1 MLSKINTYFRY
12 FLEYARH
19 KDYLSIYASIN
30 YLLFNKS
37 HKKDRIIQTSIGKFF
52 CRKNTNDFQ
61 FANLRY
67 EWGVKKFILD
77 HIDEFTVFID
87 SGSCIGDFSILL
99 SKYNIRC
106 IAFEPIHFNREILI
120 VNLQLNDLTEKVKV
134 LPVGISDENKF
145 LNLKFDP
152 INTGASGIAPIDQG
166 NPTIDCLS
174 EMRTFD
180 SLLPELNLS
189 LEDHILFKLDVEG
202 METEAIMGSA
212 NFIRQYPKITFII
225 EEKITGEDKIKSV
238 LNQLGSFK
246 YGALDNYN
254 IFAKKII

>member
-1 MLSKINTYFRY
+1 MLNKINTYFHY
-12 FLEYARH
+12 FLEYVRH
-19 KDYLSIYASIN
+19 NDYLSIYSSIN
-30 YLLFNKS
+30 YLIFNKS
-37 HKKDRIIQTSIGKFF
+37 HKNDRIIQTSIGKFF

-77 HIDEFTVFID
+77 HINEYTVFID
-87 SGSCIGDFSILL
+87 AGSCIGDFSILL

-106 IAFEPIHFNREILI
+106 IAFEPIHYNREILT
-120 VNLQLNDLTEKVKV
+120 VNLQLNDLTQKVKV
-134 LPVGISDENKF
+134 LPMGISDENKF

-152 INTGASGIAPIDQG
+152 INTGASGISPIDQG
-166 NPTIDCLS
+166 NPTIQCMA

-189 LEDHILFKLDVEG
+189 VEDHILFKLDVEG
-202 METEAIMGSA
+202 METEALKGSSD
-212 NFIRQYPKITFII
+212 FIRQFHYITFII
-225 EEKITGEDKIKSV
+225 EEKIAGLDKIKSV
-238 LNQLGSFK
+238 LNQLGSFN

-254 IFAKKII
+254 IFAQKI